1 MQPRADYGAAYR
13 HVYRSPFVGSRF
25 DGALEDIFDLQ
36 DQETASVVGAISPK
50 LEQAEIERTR
60 RKPTEN
66 LDAYDYYL
74 RGLAGFHQWTKEG
87 NCEALSNLYRAI
99 ELDPSFASACGMA
112 ARCYAQRKGSG
123 WITDSAHDVAEAAKL
138 ARRAVA
144 LGKDDAVAL
153 CTAGFALV
161 HLGEDIEYGD
171 ALISQA
177 LVLNPNLASAWLF
190 SGWAKASLGE
200 PEVAIEHVT
209 RAMRLSPNDPL
220 RFSMFCALGL
230 AHFIAGR
237 YTQALAVA
245 EAAAR
250 DRPEYVHPIC
260 IVAASAALSGGLD
273 EANKAMVILRQLD
286 PTLRI
291 SNLRRLQSIKRPED
305 LAKWEEGLRLAGLPE

>member
-1 MQPRADYGAAYR
+1 M
-13 HVYRSPFVGSRF
+13 S
-25 DGALEDIFDLQ
+25 L
-36 DQETASVVGAISPK
+36 
-50 LEQAEIERTR
+50 
-60 RKPTEN
+60 
-66 LDAYDYYL
+66 
-74 RGLAGFHQWTKEG
+74 
-87 NCEALSNLYRAI
+87 
-99 ELDPSFASACGMA
+99 
-112 ARCYAQRKGSG
+112 
-123 WITDSAHDVAEAAKL
+123 
-138 ARRAVA
+138 
-144 LGKDDAVAL
+144 AL
-153 CTAGFALV
+153 CAF
-161 HLGEDIEYGD
+161 
-171 ALISQA
+171 
-177 LVLNPNLASAWLF
+177 
-190 SGWAKASLGE
+190 
-200 PEVAIEHVT
+200 
-209 RAMRLSPNDPL
+209 SPNDPL